1 MSDDAY
7 EAYLERRRQETAAY
21 EERNEQL
28 KDAEARILA
37 GLDQV
42 RAQLGAADAITY
54 RRLKELAERIAYSQY
69 DFTVA
74 DAVLVGTWMLAS
86 AQSQTPEPGP
96 EDLPTPG
103 DFA

>member
-7 EAYLERRRQETAAY
+7 REYLERRRQEAAAH
-21 EERNEQL
+21 EARGEAI

-42 RAQLGAADAITY
+42 RAQLELGEAVTY
-54 RRLKELAERIAYSQY
+54 RRLKELAERVAHSQY
-69 DFTVA
+69 DFTLS
-74 DAVLVGTWMLAS
+74 DAYLVGAWMLAS
-86 AQSQTPEPGP
+86 VQSQAPEPDAD
-96 EDLPTPG
+96 DLPTPG